1 MKKLLIIKAVLLV
14 VALFLISLFTSC
26 SPEETPTP
34 TPQEQI
40 KTLEVIIE
48 GNSPECFIKEL
59 DSPMVYLRQPYITRN
74 VNKGDVITAIGY
86 GYTID
91 NSNNYGAPNVTVI
104 GKITFKINGEVVASG
119 IDNLS
124 YQVQ

>member
-1 MKKLLIIKAVLLV
+1 MKKLLIIKAILLV
-14 VALFLISLFTSC
+14 VALFLISLFASC

-34 TPQEQI
+34 QEQT

-48 GNSPECFIKEL
+48 GNSPECFIKGL
-59 DSPMVYLRQPYITRN
+59 NSPMIYLTQANITRN

-86 GYTID
+86 SYSID
-91 NSNNYGAPNVTVI
+91 NSNNYGAPNVNVI
-104 GKITFKINGEVVASG
+104 GNITFKINGEVVKTG
-119 IDNLS
+119 IGNLS